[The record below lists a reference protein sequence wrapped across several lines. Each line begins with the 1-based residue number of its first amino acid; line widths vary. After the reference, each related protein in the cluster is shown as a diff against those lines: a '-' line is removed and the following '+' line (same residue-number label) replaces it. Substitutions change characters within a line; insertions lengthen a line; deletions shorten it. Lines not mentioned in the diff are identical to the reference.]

1 MSKYFSSN
9 KSIIALVI
17 ALIVSL
23 LVYFNNESSI
33 IRFLQ
38 NYWTDLKIYI
48 TKPKSQLEDFMSN
61 RERLNQIKLEE
72 IKFKLNYK
80 QQEPYIKYLESI
92 VESQGIKNLK
102 QRFSEQDSSVFILAN
117 VLWHNNPQISNSI
130 SINMGLRDFP
140 EYFKKKN
147 FIVVDEMGNLV
158 GRLTDI
164 GDKSSLVQLINDVNN
179 KIILEKKHNSD
190 DFTALMV
197 PISYNKS
204 KLLGVSLND
213 SIEIGDTLFTSYK
226 SDVYIDRIPV
236 CKVISVS
243 PSQAFRNVIVQNLAN
258 LNYINNVVLI
268 GVDFE

>member
-9 KSIIALVI
+9 KSIIALI
-17 ALIVSL
+17 TALIFSL
-23 LVYFNNESSI
+23 LIYFNNESEI
-33 IRFLQ
+33 IRVLQ
-38 NYWTDLKIYI
+38 NHWTDLKIYI
-48 TKPKSQLEDFMSN
+48 TNPKNQLEDFINN

-92 VESQGIKNLK
+92 IESQGIQNLK
-102 QRFSEQDSSVFILAN
+102 QRFSESDSSIFILAN
-117 VLWHNNPQISNSI
+117 VLWHKNPQISNSI
-130 SINMGLRDFP
+130 SINMGLKDFP

-164 GDKSSLVQLINDVNN
+164 GKKSSLVQLINDINN
-179 KIILEKKHNSD
+179 KIILEKKHSSN
-190 DFTALMV
+190 DFTALMT

-236 CKVISVS
+236 CKVISIS
-243 PSQAFRNVIVQNLAN
+243 ENQAFKNVIVENLAN
-258 LNYINNVVLI
+258 LNYINNVILI